1 MPPRRRARPLK
12 GGPAGRVHH
21 ISSTDQWASMLEKAG
36 DRLVI
41 VQYYQSTVLVCKQMR
56 LYFTRLSGQ
65 PNFQKVIFA
74 EVDVEELQK
83 LALEAGLDRIPTYI
97 CYIRGEPVDKYVGGT
112 PALVQSLVDQCL
124 SKYCNTSRSGKAELA
139 VKLAVAVGAVTAGL
153 GLLYLLRAVLFVDV
167 DTQLASLNA
176 SISRARERYS
186 ELSRTRRRRAAR
198 QQMEVLRKL
207 ENRRERLTRP
217 SARQLREAAARRE
230 AEEREAAARK
240 AAAAE
245 RRAAAALKRREA
257 RAAEARR
264 RAEAGSDDSGPESE
278 EE

>member
-1 MPPRRRARPLK
+1 
-12 GGPAGRVHH
+12 
-21 ISSTDQWASMLEKAG
+21 MLEKAG

-139 VKLAVAVGAVTAGL
+139 VKVAVAVGAVTAGEPGLNSLRNVFWSGGRGLRIVLVHVCL

-198 QQMEVLRKL
+198 QQMEFP
-207 ENRRERLTRP
+207 RP
-217 SARQLREAAARRE
+217 CTVHVDSVGISAINAVALALMD
-230 AEEREAAARK
+230 AESVK
-240 AAAAE
+240 AISCIC
-245 RRAAAALKRREA
+245 R
-257 RAAEARR
+257 
-264 RAEAGSDDSGPESE
+264 
-278 EE
+278 